1 MSQPIYSH
9 EATLNN
15 GELKSLSDYQ
25 GQVIL
30 IVNTASKCGF
40 TPQYDGLQA
49 LYEEYKDRGFTIL
62 AFPCDQFGHQEPG
75 ADSEIQQFCS
85 LNFNVSFPLFKKVEV
100 NGSDASP
107 LFKQLKND
115 APGLLGS
122 TGIKWNFTKFLVNR
136 EGKTVERFAPATKP
150 EALKRKIE
158 ALL

>member
-15 GELKSLSDYQ
+15 GEMKSLSDYQ

-75 ADSEIQQFCS
+75 DDSEIQQFCS